1 MSLPITYFL
10 HVPKDVSISV
20 TPGAVVGKQSSAL
33 LKDNAIPVTP
43 HLND

>member
-10 HVPKDVSISV
+10 HVLKDMSVSV
-20 TPGAVVGKQSSAL
+20 TRGGAVGKESSSL